1 MIEGKIINLR
11 LVKEEDA
18 DFILKLRN
26 DKELSKFISPTNISL
41 EEQIEWIKSYKI
53 RENKNKEF
61 YFIVEN
67 KEKVCCGTVRIY
79 NIDFKMAE
87 GIWGS
92 FILDKIRPDGASN
105 EVMELSLK
113 FAFENLKLEKLYL
126 DVRKE
131 NYKAIHIYEKNGF
144 IRLTEDKLNLYYI
157 IEKASYMYKNVL

>member
-18 DFILKLRN
+18 DFILKLRTN
-26 DKELSKFISPTNISL
+26 KELSKFISPTNIGL
-41 EEQIEWIKSYKI
+41 EEQIEWIKNYKI
-53 RENKNKEF
+53 CENKNEEF

-67 KEKVCCGTVRIY
+67 KEKIPCGTVRIY
-79 NIDFKMAE
+79 NIDFKMKE

-92 FILDKIRPDGASN
+92 FILDKIRPNGASN
-105 EVMELSLK
+105 EVIELSLK
-113 FAFENLKLEKLYL
+113 FAFEELKLEKIYL

-144 IRLTEDKLNLYYI
+144 VKMREDKKNYYYLR
-157 IEKASYMYKNVL
+157 KLG